1 MKCKNCG
8 QKLNKGDVFCG
19 NCGAPVPSAPSSR
32 KVMYLVIALVVV
44 VVAAVG
50 ILLAVTFWSD
60 SSSDEELTEKIQ
72 SAAEESKDGTSES
85 SGSDE
90 AAATPD
96 TDSSSDPEDYEPESP
111 FTINPDSHADYTAA
125 LDPSEYASY
134 TSEIPEFH
142 FWYPTNFYNHVV
154 YDTESHTTT
163 LGTSE
168 EEVTFT
174 ADDGSQ
180 LRFQAIRRTDNL
192 DLDEMTN
199 SVYTTEMGLLTSSEK
214 ILNTV
219 RDHAGKVIVTG
230 WDKSYPD
237 NTVYSLTKIK
247 SDYILQMKVIFPSY
261 TDSND
266 EHQKG
271 YLTECYYRMCGFS
284 DADPWRTYDEYLE
297 EVD

>member
-32 KVMYLVIALVVV
+32 KTIYIVIAIVI
-44 VVAAVG
+44 AVIAIAG
-50 ILLAVTFWSD
+50 IILGVIFLSD
-60 SSSDEELTEKIQ
+60 SSDDELTKRIQ
-72 SAAEESKDGTSES
+72 SAAGESRDT
-85 SGSDE
+85 GSDQSDSDE
-90 AAATPD
+90 TDVTPD
-96 TDSSSDPEDYEPESP
+96 SENSSDTEDYESESP
-111 FTINPDSHADYTAA
+111 FVINSDSHADYTAA
-125 LDPSEYASY
+125 LDPSEYVSY
-134 TSEIPEFH
+134 TSEIPEFN

-168 EEVTFT
+168 EEITFT

-214 ILNTV
+214 IINTV
-219 RDHAGKVIVTG
+219 RDIAGKVIVTG

-237 NTVYSLTKIK
+237 NTVYSLTKIR

-284 DADPWRTYDEYLE
+284 DADPWRTYDEYLD
-297 EVD
+297 EVY

>member
-32 KVMYLVIALVVV
+32 KTIYIVIAIVI
-44 VVAAVG
+44 AVIAIAG
-50 ILLAVTFWSD
+50 IILGVIFLSD
-60 SSSDEELTEKIQ
+60 SSDDELTKRIQ
-72 SAAEESKDGTSES
+72 SAAEESRDT
-85 SGSDE
+85 GSDQLDSDE
-90 AAATPD
+90 TDVTPD
-96 TDSSSDPEDYEPESP
+96 SENSSDTEDYESESP
-111 FTINPDSHADYTAA
+111 FVINPDSHADYTAA
-125 LDPSEYASY
+125 LDPSEYESY
-134 TSEIPEFH
+134 TSEIPEFN

-168 EEVTFT
+168 EEITFT

-214 ILNTV
+214 IINTV
-219 RDHAGKVIVTG
+219 RDNAGKVIVTG

-237 NTVYSLTKIK
+237 NTVYSLTKIR

-284 DADPWRTYDEYLE
+284 DADPWRTYDEYLD
-297 EVD
+297 EVY

>member
-19 NCGAPVPSAPSSR
+19 NCGAPVPSASSSR
-32 KVMYLVIALVVV
+32 KTIYIVIAIVI
-44 VVAAVG
+44 AVIAIAG
-50 ILLAVTFWSD
+50 IILGVIFLSD
-60 SSSDEELTEKIQ
+60 SSDDELTKRIQ
-72 SAAEESKDGTSES
+72 SAAGESRDT
-85 SGSDE
+85 GSDQSDSDE
-90 AAATPD
+90 TDVTPD
-96 TDSSSDPEDYEPESP
+96 SENSSDTEDYESESP
-111 FTINPDSHADYTAA
+111 FVINPDSHADYTAA
-125 LDPSEYASY
+125 LDPSEYVSY
-134 TSEIPEFH
+134 TSEIPEFN

-168 EEVTFT
+168 EEITFT

-214 ILNTV
+214 IINTV
-219 RDHAGKVIVTG
+219 RDNAGKVIVTG

-237 NTVYSLTKIK
+237 NTVYSLTKIR
-247 SDYILQMKVIFPSY
+247 SDYILQLKVIFPSY

-284 DADPWRTYDEYLE
+284 DADPWRTYDEYLD
-297 EVD
+297 EVY

>member
-32 KVMYLVIALVVV
+32 KTIYIVIAIVI
-44 VVAAVG
+44 AVIAIAG
-50 ILLAVTFWSD
+50 IILGVIFLSD
-60 SSSDEELTEKIQ
+60 SSDDELTKRIQ
-72 SAAEESKDGTSES
+72 SAAGESRDT
-85 SGSDE
+85 GSDQSDSDE
-90 AAATPD
+90 TDVTPD
-96 TDSSSDPEDYEPESP
+96 SENSSDTEDYESESP
-111 FTINPDSHADYTAA
+111 FVINPDSHADYTAA
-125 LDPSEYASY
+125 LDPSEYVSY
-134 TSEIPEFH
+134 TSEIPEFN

-168 EEVTFT
+168 EEITFT

-214 ILNTV
+214 IINTV
-219 RDHAGKVIVTG
+219 RDNAGKVIVTG

-237 NTVYSLTKIK
+237 NTVYSLTKIR

-284 DADPWRTYDEYLE
+284 DADPWRTYDEYLD
-297 EVD
+297 EVY

>member
-8 QKLNKGDVFCG
+8 QKLNKEDVFCG

-32 KVMYLVIALVVV
+32 KTIYIVIAIVI
-44 VVAAVG
+44 AVIAIAG
-50 ILLAVTFWSD
+50 IILGVIFLSD
-60 SSSDEELTEKIQ
+60 SSDDELTKRIQ
-72 SAAEESKDGTSES
+72 SSAEESRDT
-85 SGSDE
+85 GSDQSNSDE
-90 AAATPD
+90 TDVTPD
-96 TDSSSDPEDYEPESP
+96 SENSSDTEDYESESP
-111 FTINPDSHADYTAA
+111 FVINPDSHADYTAA
-125 LDPSEYASY
+125 LDPSEYVSY
-134 TSEIPEFH
+134 TSEIPEFN

-168 EEVTFT
+168 EEITFT

-214 ILNTV
+214 IINTV
-219 RDHAGKVIVTG
+219 RDNAGKVIVTG

-237 NTVYSLTKIK
+237 NTVYSLTKIR

-284 DADPWRTYDEYLE
+284 DADPWRTYDEYLD
-297 EVD
+297 EVY